1 MGAEHQS
8 QDSNVVVLRSV
19 SNSQEVVNTLKAL
32 LARAEGGYLTG
43 FAYITLE
50 PYGRYSG
57 DVLGAARR
65 LPILALGV
73 IKALE
78 SEVADLIR

>member
-1 MGAEHQS
+1 MSAETQT
-8 QDSNVVVLRSV
+8 QESNVVVLRSV
-19 SNSQEVVNTLKAL
+19 SNSQELVSTLKAL
-32 LARAEGGYLTG
+32 LARAEGGSITG

-50 PYGRYSG
+50 PGGRYSG

-65 LPILALGV
+65 LPILALGI

-78 SEVADLIR
+78 DKVANLTK

>member
-1 MGAEHQS
+1 MDTEAHARS
-8 QDSNVVVLRSV
+8 ANVVVVRPLD
-19 SNSQEVVNTLKAL
+19 SQELVSALKEL
-32 LARAEGGYLTG
+32 LARAESGALTG
-43 FAYITLE
+43 FAYVTLE
-50 PYGRYSG
+50 PAGRYSG

-78 SEVADLIR
+78 VKVAALTS